1 MTALLISLP
10 AFLGYVFGVCRWL
23 QVSFAFSPLL
33 CSCGLIILLFWAALA
48 GWLPVATG
56 ALLGGGL
63 LLFII
68 HLVQYRWWQEQLAR
82 GGVRNSAVVFFGGL
96 SLILLCSLTGRPS
109 VVDDYSFWAIIGKS
123 IIAYQ
128 HLPGADTSIFAR
140 HLTYTPGLAL
150 FQYFFHS
157 LSGQQDLFVAYVAQN
172 LFLLTLLLALT
183 EEQELSHSLSLIA
196 AVFIL
201 LVFFSGSVLQK
212 LRVDH
217 FLYTIAFVVLWVQ
230 LQLRSTP
237 SRFAV
242 ISFCLVCLYLIKE
255 VGLIVAV
262 FLLVV
267 LVVDTIREKG
277 ATNTEKIRYLV
288 GYAVVVLV
296 LAMQKVVWD
305 THCAALGFQSFH
317 SAVTTKKLIA
327 AFSLID
333 NETSRHAF
341 FIFLK
346 ECLIGAADGLKLPY
360 LCWYLLLIFVVY
372 KTLPRLAEDI
382 RSGYRTFFT
391 VAIPFYLLYAGMNYV
406 MQYAVFGLGSTTD
419 TPASL
424 DRYLNI
430 FFACFVQLIL
440 ITGLNTVSS
449 CRWYSRNGLI
459 GLAVL
464 IALATS
470 WPTKKKPFDLEI
482 EQLGKRMQP
491 MLTADSRVCITPGN
505 SGNPYPG
512 FHLLYLQFP
521 ARFTVDPFPGHVESG
536 RPVREKLA
544 ECDFLL
550 VYRPEAA
557 GNDLLQPF
565 ADQPLDHGSFFQ
577 VVVGKMPS
585 DTITLEKRF

>member
-1 MTALLISLP
+1 MTAILISLP
-10 AFLGYVFGVCRWL
+10 AFLGYVFGASRWL
-23 QVSFAFSPLL
+23 KVSIAFSPLL

-48 GWLPVATG
+48 GWLPAVTR

-68 HLVQYRWWQEQLAR
+68 QLTQYGWWREQLGK
-82 GGVRNSAVVFFGGL
+82 GGVRNSAIIFFGGL
-96 SLILLCSLTGRPS
+96 PLILLCSLSGRLS

-128 HLPGADTSIFAR
+128 DLPGAETSIFAR

-157 LSGQQDLFVAYVAQN
+157 LSGQQDLFVAYAAQN
-172 LFLLTLLLALT
+172 LFLLTLLLVLT
-183 EEQELSHSLSLIA
+183 EEQEPSRALSLIA
-196 AVFIL
+196 AAFIL

-217 FLYTIAFVVLWVQ
+217 FLYTIAYVVLWVR
-230 LQLRSTP
+230 LQLKLTP
-237 SRFAV
+237 SRFVV
-242 ISFCLVCLYLIKE
+242 ISFCLICLYLVKE
-255 VGLIVAV
+255 VGLIVAL

-267 LVVDTIREKG
+267 LVVDIIRQKG
-277 ATNTEKIRYLV
+277 VNGTEKTRYLA
-288 GYAVVVLV
+288 GCAVVLLVLV
-296 LAMQKVVWD
+296 MQKVVWD
-305 THCAALGFQSFH
+305 AHCAALGFQSFH

-346 ECLIGAADGLKLPY
+346 ECLMGAADGLKLPY
-360 LCWYLLLIFVVY
+360 LCWYVLLIFVAN
-372 KTLPRLAEDI
+372 KTLPRLAEDT
-382 RSGYRTFFT
+382 RSGYRTFFA

-419 TPASL
+419 VPASL

-449 CRWYSRNGLI
+449 FRWYSRNGLI

-470 WPTKKKPFDLEI
+470 WPTKRKPFDLEI

-505 SGNPYPG
+505 SGNHYPG
-512 FHLLYLQFP
+512 FRLLYLQFP
-521 ARFTVDPFPGHVESG
+521 ARFTVDPFPGRVESG

-557 GNDLLQPF
+557 GTALLQPF
-565 ADQPLDHGSFFQ
+565 ADTPLDHGSFFQ
-577 VVVGKMPS
+577 VVAGRMQS
-585 DTITLEKRF
+585 DPIILEKLF